1 MGLAERLDKL
11 EPSAPGLP
19 CGISKILSGL
29 NEKDKTALDVIMSTP
44 SKPSGISNRA
54 IHEILLT
61 EGYDIAFASVR
72 LHRTKQCRCYTGKYS
87 EKRRNLRAVS
97 AESNDTEKVEKI
109 IRNLEKIIR
118 GLKEEV
124 NHTINHV

>member
-72 LHRTKQCRCYTGKYS
+72 LHRSKQCRCFIGKNSEIRKAIQKTKTGS
-87 EKRRNLRAVS
+87 
-97 AESNDTEKVEKI
+97 
-109 IRNLEKIIR
+109 
-118 GLKEEV
+118 
-124 NHTINHV
+124 

>member
-19 CGISKILSGL
+19 CGISKILNGL

-61 EGYDIAFASVR
+61 EGYDIEFASVR
-72 LHRTKQCRCYTGKYS
+72 LHRSKQCRCFIGKNSEIRKAIQKTKTGK
-87 EKRRNLRAVS
+87 
-97 AESNDTEKVEKI
+97 
-109 IRNLEKIIR
+109 
-118 GLKEEV
+118 
-124 NHTINHV
+124 

>member
-19 CGISKILSGL
+19 CGISKLLSGL
-29 NEKDKTALDVIMSTP
+29 NEKDKTALDIIMSTP

-72 LHRTKQCRCYTGKYS
+72 LHRSKQCRCFIGKNS
-87 EKRRNLRAVS
+87 ERRKANQKTKL
-97 AESNDTEKVEKI
+97 
-109 IRNLEKIIR
+109 
-118 GLKEEV
+118 GG
-124 NHTINHV
+124 